1 MQVGSPFKLVLV
13 QLAFVASRVLFQV
26 GFVASVGAKQ
36 TLASAP
42 EPFLGAGAAAGADQR
57 AHFGC

>member
-1 MQVGSPFKLVLV
+1 MQIGFG
-13 QLAFVASRVLFQV
+13 ASRVLFQV